1 MRLNRENTLIE
12 NNLYPLAGFKP
23 ADVQAKFVSVLKPF
37 ETDILNIES
46 ALLLHN
52 IPLFGALAG
61 FFIGFWL
68 LSRIICPAVISTL
81 SYAFI
86 VIPLFHLFYL
96 VGGVDFGRKL
106 YAQIPELPENDP
118 TRVRPLTEIVSWFW
132 FPILW
137 GWRAAFFV
145 YRTFVCPNLVDTAFL
160 IIATFILNL
169 FARIISPFTILF
181 ILIIVT
187 FSAPAILTRTP
198 ARELFQ
204 QALQQIKEKVN
215 QKKE

>member
-96 VGGVDFGRKL
+96 VGGVDFEVEGAHVFGAVEMYIGVVGSRAHL
-106 YAQIPELPENDP
+106 VMGEGVN
-118 TRVRPLTEIVSWFW
+118 RVVV
-132 FPILW
+132 
-137 GWRAAFFV
+137 AADACRSFGV
-145 YRTFVCPNLVDTAFL
+145 KQQGQGQNSDEQGKY
-160 IIATFILNL
+160 L
-169 FARIISPFTILF
+169 FHRIGIMCFYSF
-181 ILIIVT
+181 
-187 FSAPAILTRTP
+187 
-198 ARELFQ
+198 
-204 QALQQIKEKVN
+204 
-215 QKKE
+215 